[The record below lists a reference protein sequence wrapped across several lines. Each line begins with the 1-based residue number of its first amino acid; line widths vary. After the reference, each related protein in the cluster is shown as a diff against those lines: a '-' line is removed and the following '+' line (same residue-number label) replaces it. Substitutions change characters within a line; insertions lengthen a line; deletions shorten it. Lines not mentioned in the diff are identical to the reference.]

1 MWFQLV
7 GRFKIIRVGIDRQA
21 GSMAV
26 GFFVFFVGCVFLLR
40 NKAKKVG

>member
-26 GFFVFFVGCVFLLR
+26 VFFVFFCWLCFFT
-40 NKAKKVG
+40 